1 MKKDQNC
8 QGTIP
13 EDNLRIGRYSRATMS
28 GTRIPT
34 MHCSLSSAQ
43 APPQWRLPRYWMPSV
58 VNQGMAKNKQMLFK
72 HMSKQPLMESQH
84 GLKYWKPMVP
94 MVLALY
100 GHPDSGG
107 IWEQHLNASLAKK
120 GWRQILPE
128 MWQSIFRHDGLD
140 LILVVYVDEFKMA
153 GPKNNLAKGWAGIR
167 SVVDLG
173 EPEHCDRYF
182 GCMRVEK
189 NGIKLPTGAHPFAH
203 VFDPQRASACSAQ
216 VHRKNDYWERDPSH
230 QTWTRH
236 HLQPRKKL
244 FYPGDEGGQFNGS
257 LKPQRTT
264 VFNAAVIIN
273 DGSPKA
279 TNTRLPEDRTDASE
293 DNWTLKNPNM
303 KTDIF
308 WTGKTVFH
316 YGDHEPSVA
325 TPSKNRPGSHRSKR
339 DAKKEAKEQ
348 RFKPIESVV
357 PKPAGCM
364 TKPVNLM
371 RYDMSSFLESCVE
384 AYCKL
389 AQVKPDTLK
398 KSFTPFTELGIPK
411 PTLSENEEPGRLQ
424 PIASKVLMKI
434 LFAARMARFDLLR
447 ATQSLASRVTKW
459 SIECDVALHRL
470 VAYIIYITQRTSIW
484 RAS

>member
-1 MKKDQNC
+1 
-8 QGTIP
+8 
-13 EDNLRIGRYSRATMS
+13 
-28 GTRIPT
+28 
-34 MHCSLSSAQ
+34 
-43 APPQWRLPRYWMPSV
+43 
-58 VNQGMAKNKQMLFK
+58 
-72 HMSKQPLMESQH
+72 
-84 GLKYWKPMVP
+84 

-216 VHRKNDYWERDPSH
+216 VHRKNDYWEPDPSH

-325 TPSKNRPGSHRSKR
+325 TPSKNRPGPHRSKR